1 MTNPSLDRTPRLSS
15 IILAYLG
22 VYVVWGST
30 YLAIAIAVKSIPA
43 FWMASARFLIAGFI
57 LYVYARWSGAPR
69 PTRLHWRNAAIIGT
83 LLLLGG
89 NGGVVWAEKHVP
101 SGLAAL
107 MVATVPL
114 WFALV
119 EWLRPGG
126 KRPPARAWLG
136 IALGFVGL
144 AVLFN
149 PARMLGGDSIHYGGA
164 AALVM
169 ASFLWSCGSI
179 YSRHAKLP
187 ESGLLTT
194 GMEMLAGSVAL
205 GVFGAIVGDWR
216 ELSTATITTEALLA
230 VAYLIVFG
238 SLIGFT
244 CYMWLL
250 KVSTPHRVATYAY
263 VNPVVAVFLG
273 WLLADEKLGLPTML
287 ATPII
292 VLGVVFIT
300 TARATGIASRT
311 PATSSAS
318 EASPTEPRPSGS
330 AELPCDEVSAREAID
345 TALTRAPAQS
355 GC

>member
-1 MTNPSLDRTPRLSS
+1 MTNLATDRTPRLSS
-15 IILAYLG
+15 ILLAYLG

-30 YLAIAIAVKSIPA
+30 YLAIAIAVKSIPP
-43 FWMASARFLIAGFI
+43 FWMASARFLIAGLI

-126 KRPPARAWLG
+126 KRPPTRAWLG

-149 PARMLGGDSIHYGGA
+149 PARMLGGDAIHYGGA

-216 ELSTATITTEALLA
+216 ELRTAAITTEALLA

-300 TARATGIASRT
+300 TARATSN
-311 PATSSAS
+311 TSIDPGKAIS
-318 EASPTEPRPSGS
+318 TEPRPSGS
-330 AELPCDEVSAREAID
+330 AELPCDGVSPREAID